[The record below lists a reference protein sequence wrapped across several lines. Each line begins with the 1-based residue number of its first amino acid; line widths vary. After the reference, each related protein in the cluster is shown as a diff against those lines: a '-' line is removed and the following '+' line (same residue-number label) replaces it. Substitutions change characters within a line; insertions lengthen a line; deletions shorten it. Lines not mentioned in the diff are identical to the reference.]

1 MKSIIIA
8 LSILGILAG
17 CGSEERY
24 LAQPK
29 STQPKAMPAPPPPA
43 PIQSKSAKIAKE
55 NWPNKSLESKT
66 DNLLSQMVTD
76 ANLVF
81 KIPDSVELN
90 NRIRAQLLVDLE
102 KSIEDLQEANTAKG
116 TPITGSVK
124 LSRVIT
130 ARLIAPDFEVT
141 AIEPEEQALI
151 AGQTATWNWSLL
163 PKASGTYDVTL
174 TIDAKVEVN
183 NREKTAH
190 IRTFERTVKVT
201 VTPTQVIFS
210 FINENWQWLWSALL
224 VPLFLW
230 FWKSNKR
237 S

>member
-17 CGSEERY
+17 CSSEERY

-29 STQPKAMPAPPPPA
+29 PTEPKSMPAPPA
-43 PIQSKSAKIAKE
+43 PVQSKPAKIPKE
-55 NWPNKSLESKT
+55 NWPNKSLETKT
-66 DNLLSQMVTD
+66 DNLLTQLMSE

-81 KIPDSVELN
+81 KIPDNVELN

-102 KSIEDLQEANTAKG
+102 KSIDDLEQANTAKG
-116 TPITGSVK
+116 TAITGSVK

-141 AIEPEEQALI
+141 AIESEEQALI
-151 AGQTATWNWSLL
+151 AGQTATWNWYLL

-190 IRTFERTVKVT
+190 IRTFERTIKVT
-201 VTPTQVIFS
+201 VTPTQVVFS
-210 FINENWQWLWSALL
+210 FITENWQWLWSALL
-224 VPLFLW
+224 VPMFLW
-230 FWKSNKR
+230 FWKSKKSR
-237 S
+237 